1 MEVHAPSLPAGQ
13 VDILELLLASHYC
26 EDDLP
31 EDLMV
36 IVVKL
41 LKQANRWFPAPGQPG
56 KSQSALP
63 PPGESQ
69 PAPLSSLGNPSLA

>member
-1 MEVHAPSLPAGQ
+1 MEVDAPLLPAGQ

-26 EDDLP
+26 EEDLP

-41 LKQANRWFPAPGQPG
+41 LKQAGRWFPDPQRPWHADFGY
-56 KSQSALP
+56 LD
-63 PPGESQ
+63 
-69 PAPLSSLGNPSLA
+69 